1 MRRTEAVIIG
11 GGQAGL
17 ALSRCLQDRRV
28 DHVVLERGQI
38 AERWRSERWDSL
50 RLLSPNWQT
59 RLPGYRYGGPDPDGY
74 MTMSQ
79 VVRYFEAYARS
90 FDAPVEAA
98 TRVLGVEREDA
109 GGYRVTTDRGTWRA
123 ASVVIA
129 TGHCD
134 VPLVPRFA
142 ARLSPG
148 IQQLSPSRYRSPAQ
162 LPSGGVLVVG
172 ASASGVQLAD
182 ELRASGRQVFLSAG
196 RHTRL
201 PRRYRGR
208 DILRWLDAMGIL
220 DETADQV
227 WDLEASKRAPSFQL
241 VGRPDHSSLD
251 LGILQA
257 RGVRLVGTTVDCDGS
272 RVTLC
277 DDLAATVA
285 RSDAKLARLL
295 SRIEGFVARAG
306 LASEVEDP
314 EPISPVRPEAAPAA
328 LDLRA
333 EGISTVVWATG
344 FLRRYDWLR
353 VPVLDARGELRH
365 AGGITD
371 SPGLYAIGLRFL
383 RRRNSS
389 FIDGVGADA
398 FELSAHIAGHLGRD
412 ARAA

>member
-1 MRRTEAVIIG
+1 MRRTETVIIG

-17 ALSRCLQDRRV
+17 ALSRCLRDRHV
-28 DHVVLERGQI
+28 DHVVLERGRV

-90 FDAPVEAA
+90 FDAPVEAE
-98 TRVLGVEREDA
+98 TSVLGVHRDEN
-109 GGYRVTTDRGTWRA
+109 GGYRVETDRGSWQA

-134 VPLVPRFA
+134 VPFVPRFA
-142 ARLSPG
+142 SRLSPG
-148 IQQLSPSRYRSPAQ
+148 ILQISPSSYRNPAQ
-162 LPSGGVLVVG
+162 LPDGGVLVVG

-182 ELRASGRQVFLSAG
+182 ELRAAGRKVFLSAG

-251 LGILQA
+251 LGLLQE
-257 RGVRLVGTTVDCDGS
+257 RGVRLLGTTVDSDGT
-272 RVTLC
+272 RVALC

-285 RSDAKLARLL
+285 RSDAKLTRLL
-295 SRIEGFVARAG
+295 SRVEGFIARAG
-306 LASEVEDP
+306 LEGEVQDP
-314 EPISPVRPEAAPAA
+314 EPMAPVRPEPAPNE

-333 EGISTVVWATG
+333 EGVTSIVWATG
-344 FLRRYDWLR
+344 FLRRYDWLK

-365 AGGITD
+365 AGGVTD

-398 FELSAHIAGHLGRD
+398 FELGAHIAGHLGRD

>member
-1 MRRTEAVIIG
+1 MRRTETLIIG

-17 ALSRCLQDRRV
+17 ALSRCLQDRDV
-28 DHVVLERGQI
+28 DHVLLERGRV
-38 AERWRSERWDSL
+38 AERWHSERWDSL

-74 MTMSQ
+74 MTSGE
-79 VVRYFEAYARS
+79 VARYLEAYARS
-90 FDAPVEAA
+90 FAAPVEAE
-98 TRVLGVEREDA
+98 TTVLGVVRDDDGA
-109 GGYRVTTDRGTWRA
+109 YGVVTDRGTWRA
-123 ASVVIA
+123 RSVVIA

-134 VPLVPRFA
+134 VPLVPSFA
-142 ARLSPG
+142 ARLSPA
-148 IQQLSPSRYRSPAQ
+148 IHQLSPSRYRNPGQ
-162 LPSGGVLVVG
+162 LPDGGVLVVG
-172 ASASGVQLAD
+172 ASASGAQLAD
-182 ELRASGRQVFLSAG
+182 ELRDAGRKVYLSAG

-227 WDLEASKRAPSFQL
+227 WDLEASRRAPSFQL

-257 RGVRLVGTTVDCDGS
+257 RGVRLLGTAVDADLS
-272 RVTLC
+272 RIGFC

-285 RSDAKLARLL
+285 RSDAKLTRLL
-295 SRIEGFVARAG
+295 TRIESFVTRAG
-306 LASEVEDP
+306 LETEVGDP
-314 EPISPVRPEAAPAA
+314 EPIPPVSPEPAPTE
-328 LDLRA
+328 LDLRR
-333 EGISTVVWATG
+333 EGITTVLWATG
-344 FLRRYDWLR
+344 FRRRYDWLR
-353 VPVLDARGELRH
+353 VPVLDARGELRQT
-365 AGGITD
+365 GGVTD
-371 SPGLYAIGLRFL
+371 SPGLYAIGLRFM

-398 FELSAHIAGHLGRD
+398 FELSAHIARHLGRG

>member
-1 MRRTEAVIIG
+1 MRSTQAVIIG
-11 GGQAGL
+11 AGQAGL
-17 ALSRCLQDRRV
+17 AISRCLQDRSI
-28 DHVVLERGQI
+28 DHVVLERGRV

-59 RLPGYRYGGPDPDGY
+59 RLPGYRYGGHDPDGY
-74 MTMSQ
+74 MTMGQ

-90 FDAPVEAA
+90 FDAPVEGE
-98 TRVLGVEREDA
+98 TTVLRVEREDG
-109 GGYRVTTDRGTWRA
+109 GGYRVDTDRGAWRA
-123 ASVVIA
+123 PCVVIA

-134 VPLVPRFA
+134 VPSVPDFA
-142 ARLSPG
+142 TRLWPG
-148 IQQLSPSRYRSPAQ
+148 IQQVAPVRYRNPDQ
-162 LPSGGVLVVG
+162 LPGGAVLVVG

-182 ELRASGRQVFLSAG
+182 ELRAAGRKVLLSAG

-220 DETADQV
+220 DETTDQV
-227 WDLEASKRAPSFQL
+227 WDLEASRRAPSFQL

-257 RGVRLVGTTVDCDGS
+257 RGVRLLGTTVDADGA
-272 RVTLC
+272 RLALC
-277 DDLAATVA
+277 DDLEATIA
-285 RSDAKLARLL
+285 RSDAKLTRLL
-295 SRIEGFVARAG
+295 SRIETFVARAG
-306 LASEVEDP
+306 LAGEVQDP
-314 EPISPVRPEAAPAA
+314 EPIPLVQPEPAPTE

-333 EGISTVVWATG
+333 EGVSTVIWATG

-365 AGGITD
+365 SGGVTD

-383 RRRNSS
+383 RRRNSN